1 MTLAIELLALP
12 FVACAV
18 LAGIHAYFGL
28 HVLGRGVIFVDLALA
43 QVAALG
49 MTAALL
55 AGHGPQ
61 SDAAYYYAL
70 AFTALAAG
78 VFALARRPESPAGA
92 HAVPQEAL
100 IGIVYA
106 AAAALTVLALD
117 RVPQGGEQIKQLLVG
132 GLLGV
137 TADEVARVA
146 ALYAGVGVLH
156 WLCRRPLL
164 TLAAGGSVPHAAA
177 WDFLF
182 YLTLGLV
189 VTSSVR
195 IAGVLL
201 VFSYLIVPAVVGT
214 WLADSLPRRLVVAL
228 VIGVSVSA
236 LGLGAAFAWDLPT
249 GAAIVATFAA
259 ALAATALF
267 RGAVALARRLR
278 RDGARILRATAG
290 VAGALVFL
298 LGAGLAVFPGAD
310 HFWLDVIERAAPA
323 VRDVFLTAAERQVV
337 AESAAAIE
345 RGTAELGRLR
355 ALQADA
361 QWGTRDLGPEQRER
375 LRQFLAGRDELV
387 AGDRLVLRTLRQ
399 RVRERQR
406 FVVGVPLALGGAAV
420 TVAAMVAPRW
430 RRRRRGESP
439 RMPPATPAE
448 VSRTSRC

>member
-1 MTLAIELLALP
+1 MTLTIELLALP
-12 FVACAV
+12 FLACV
-18 LAGIHAYFGL
+18 ILAGIHPYFGL
-28 HVLGRGVIFVDLALA
+28 HVLARGVIFVDLALA

-70 AFTALAAG
+70 VFTVVAAG
-78 VFALARRPESPAGA
+78 IFALARRPESPAGP
-92 HAVPQEAL
+92 HAVPPEAL

-137 TADEVARVA
+137 TADEVGRVA
-146 ALYAGVGVLH
+146 ALYAGVGVVH
-156 WLCRRPLL
+156 WLCRRPLR
-164 TLAAGGSVPHAAA
+164 TLAVGGAVPHAAA

-182 YLTLGLV
+182 YVTLGLV

-214 WLADSLPRRLVVAL
+214 WLAVSLARRLAVGMVV
-228 VIGVSVSA
+228 GVSVSA
-236 LGLGAAFAWDLPT
+236 LGLAGAFAWDLPT

-259 ALAATALF
+259 VLAATAVV
-267 RGAVALARRLR
+267 RGGVALARHLR
-278 RDGARILRATAG
+278 RDGARVLRATAITAG
-290 VAGALVFL
+290 VLGCV
-298 LGAGLAVFPGAD
+298 LGASLAVFPGAD
-310 HFWLDVIERAAPA
+310 HFWLDVTERLAPA
-323 VRDVFLTAAERQVV
+323 VRDVFLTPGEREVFAQ
-337 AESAAAIE
+337 STTAIE

-355 ALQADA
+355 TLQADV

-387 AGDRLVLRTLRQ
+387 AGDRLVLRTLR
-399 RVRERQR
+399 RHARERQR
-406 FVVGVPLALGGAAV
+406 FVVGVPLALAGAAV
-420 TVAAMVAPRW
+420 TVVAVAVPRCN
-430 RRRRRGESP
+430 RRRRGEES
-439 RMPPATPAE
+439 RMLQDVHRDAGE
-448 VSRTSRC
+448 GRV